1 MSLQLVTIIGAVWL
15 LVAAVFVAIVAAGS
29 RSDRRPV
36 VLTQGQAGSALVLA
50 ASPRLLGDRDPAAI
64 AQLVDAVAG
73 ALPDTQVGLVVRDP
87 DDPRLA
93 VLLAGSGIDPGR
105 LGAQLSTDDALLRE
119 TLERHRSTHVE
130 DPRPLSRALGCP
142 VATALAIPLDHPTSA
157 LTVARSEPER
167 PFARQELDLLES
179 LAAQVV

>member
-1 MSLQLVTIIGAVWL
+1 VSLQLVTIIGAIWL
-15 LVAAVFVAIVAAGS
+15 LVAAVFVAIVAVGS

-50 ASPRLLGDRDPAAI
+50 ASSRLLGDRDPAAI

-167 PFARQELDLLES
+167 PFARKELDLVES
-179 LAAQVV
+179 LAAQVD